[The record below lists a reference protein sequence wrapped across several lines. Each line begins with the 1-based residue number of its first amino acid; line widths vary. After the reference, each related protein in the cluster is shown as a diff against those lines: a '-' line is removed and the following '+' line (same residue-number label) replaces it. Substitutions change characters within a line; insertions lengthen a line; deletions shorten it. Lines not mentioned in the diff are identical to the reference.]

1 MSKKREFEGKLLG
14 EEMSEDWEYF
24 LDTAPMFNY
33 WNMAEID
40 LVCPIPSNNGS
51 LVIQDHQAYLVD
63 EEPLEMI
70 ERFFA
75 THRLM
80 DYQLMRRTCK
90 SLKGLPSQKVP
101 IVNAHFALFP
111 ITRPEESTW
120 LNPLTIF
127 DATEKGSYTTVV
139 LTNGL
144 ALKLSVVKKS
154 LIALANKAVYSL
166 ATYRQDY
173 SIFMKAEGH
182 PLSYVSIPGT
192 PFGRILNKQ
201 ELLQDW
207 LLTSGEF
214 SKQYKLEEH
223 LLWHESLYG
232 ELPEIDS

>member
-1 MSKKREFEGKLLG
+1 MSKKQEFDGIVLG
-14 EEMSEDWEYF
+14 EGMSEYWEDI
-24 LDTAPMFNY
+24 LETTPMFNY
-33 WNMAEID
+33 WNMEEIH
-40 LVCPIPSNNGS
+40 LVCPIPKNKGT
-51 LVIQDHQAYLVD
+51 LVAQNHLLFLAN
-63 EEPLEMI
+63 EGPLEMI

-90 SLKGLPSQKVP
+90 SLAGFPSQKVP

-111 ITRPEESTW
+111 ITKPEDSTW

-127 DATEKGSYTTVV
+127 DFSEKNGYTTIT

-144 ALKLSVVKKS
+144 VVKLPVVKKS

-173 SIFMKAEGH
+173 SIYMKVGGH
-182 PLSYVSIPGT
+182 PLSFVTIPGT
-192 PFGRILNKQ
+192 PFGRVLAKQ

-207 LLTSGEF
+207 LLTPGEF
-214 SKQYKLEEH
+214 SSRYKLEEH

-232 ELPEIDS
+232 EAPQIK

>member
-1 MSKKREFEGKLLG
+1 MSKKRVFKGKVLG
-14 EEMSEDWEYF
+14 ERLSEDWEYF
-24 LDTAPMFNY
+24 LETAPMFNY
-33 WNMAEID
+33 WNMEELH
-40 LVCPIPSNNGS
+40 LVCPIPGDNGT
-51 LVIQDHQAYLVD
+51 LVLQDHQAYLAD
-63 EEPLEMI
+63 EDPLEMI
-70 ERFFA
+70 KRFFA

-101 IVNAHFALFP
+101 IVNPHFVLFP
-111 ITRPEESTW
+111 ITKPEESTW

-127 DATEKGSYTTVV
+127 DVTEKGNCTIVL

-144 ALKLSVVKKS
+144 ALTLPIIKKS

-173 SIFMKAEGH
+173 SIYMKAEGH

-201 ELLQDW
+201 ELLQEW

-232 ELPEIDS
+232 ELPELDN